1 MMSLQLPHITV
12 LSKCDL
18 IPDRKLLKRY
28 IKATEDYH
36 SLDKEIDYL
45 CEEDLSEESEMTKF
59 EMKNHKLSNA
69 IKGILNDQSM
79 ITLMELN
86 LNDDES
92 IKSLILQADYSI
104 QYGENLEPNDAIY
117 NNLERSP
124 EEVEEEEEHE
134 GD

>member
-18 IPDRKLLKRY
+18 IPNRKLLKRY

-36 SLDKEIDYL
+36 TLDKEIDFL

-117 NNLERSP
+117 NNLERNP
-124 EEVEEEEEHE
+124 EEVEEEEHE
-134 GD
+134 EI